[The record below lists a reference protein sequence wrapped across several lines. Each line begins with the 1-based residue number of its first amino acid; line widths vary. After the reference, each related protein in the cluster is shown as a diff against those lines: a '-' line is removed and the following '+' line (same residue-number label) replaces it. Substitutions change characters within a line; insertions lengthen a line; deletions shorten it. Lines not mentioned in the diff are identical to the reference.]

1 MSERFDILEQVKG
14 AEAIGIKREHAKYY
28 AHEFAKLYAYSS
40 ATKTDLL
47 RPKEFL
53 QQEISI
59 VRRDLMMV
67 DLSLKREINGVESSL
82 RQEMINLEYRLIIK
96 LGAMM
101 FLMTGLIVS
110 LLGFILKH

>member
-1 MSERFDILEQVKG
+1 MIL
-14 AEAIGIKREHAKYY
+14 
-28 AHEFAKLYAYSS
+28 S
-40 ATKTDLL
+40 ATKSDLL
-47 RPKEFL
+47 RTEGLL